1 MNHERGSVSVVVAA
15 IVLIALVMS
24 VGLADMARV
33 LVARS
38 HARTAA
44 DAAALA
50 VAQELVLPLGSEPAQ
65 IAAQYAEWNG
75 AVLTDCVCAVGAL
88 EDTVTVVI
96 TVEGFLLITGARTV
110 TARARAVVDVPATP
124 DPSLVD
130 RAGRAIGN
138 PDRSARSGTRSRPR
152 GSWNGDRTTTAPP
165 RRRPRSRSA
174 AAPPGHRAP

>member
-1 MNHERGSVSVVVAA
+1 MVVAA

-50 VAQELVLPLGSEPAQ
+50 VAQGLVLPSGTDPAQ
-65 IAAQYAEWNG
+65 VAAQYAERNG
-75 AVLTDCVCAVGAL
+75 AVVTGCVCTAGAF
-88 EDTVTVVI
+88 EDTVTVSI

-110 TARARAVVDVPATP
+110 PARARAFVDVPAAP
-124 DPSLVD
+124 DLCGAKVP
-130 RAGRAIGN
+130 GQAIDHQDHPLDQN
-138 PDRSARSGTRSRPR
+138 SIAAHRVLER
-152 GSWNGDRTTTAPP
+152 G
-165 RRRPRSRSA
+165 
-174 AAPPGHRAP
+174 

>member
-1 MNHERGSVSVVVAA
+1 VNRERGSVSVVVAA

-50 VAQELVLPLGSEPAQ
+50 VAQELVLPSGTDPAQ
-65 IAAQYAEWNG
+65 VAVQYAERNG
-75 AVLTDCVCAVGAL
+75 AVVTGCACTAGTF
-88 EDTVTVVI
+88 EDTVTVAI
-96 TVEGFLLITGARTV
+96 TVEGFLLITGVRTV

-124 DPSLVD
+124 APSP
-130 RAGRAIGN
+130 AGPA
-138 PDRSARSGTRSRPR
+138 
-152 GSWNGDRTTTAPP
+152 
-165 RRRPRSRSA
+165 
-174 AAPPGHRAP
+174 

>member
-1 MNHERGSVSVVVAA
+1 MNRERGSVSVVVAA
-15 IVLIALVMS
+15 VVLMALVMS

-50 VAQELVLPLGSEPAQ
+50 VAQELVLPSGADPAQ
-65 IAAQYAEWNG
+65 VAAQYAAKNG
-75 AVLTDCVCAVGAL
+75 AVLTECACTAGTF
-88 EDTVTVVI
+88 EDTVTVSI

-124 DPSLVD
+124 TPSP
-130 RAGRAIGN
+130 AGPA
-138 PDRSARSGTRSRPR
+138 
-152 GSWNGDRTTTAPP
+152 
-165 RRRPRSRSA
+165 
-174 AAPPGHRAP
+174 